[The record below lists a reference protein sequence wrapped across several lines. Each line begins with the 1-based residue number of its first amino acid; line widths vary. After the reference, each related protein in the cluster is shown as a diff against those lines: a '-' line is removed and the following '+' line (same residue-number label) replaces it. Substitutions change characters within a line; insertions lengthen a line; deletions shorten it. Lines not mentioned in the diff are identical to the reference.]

1 MDVMINGT
9 NLQVVDKMADYARE
23 RLEKLTRYLPNIASI
38 RADFSQQHNSR
49 GRDDIIVQ
57 ITVRHSRGAIL
68 RSEEKVPMSDNNNA
82 AMLALDSAIDKMYTR
97 ISRFKGK
104 RKEKHMRDR
113 FMATTAEIEESEAI
127 PSIEDMAIPDAG
139 WKEPQIIRR
148 KQVVITAMNE
158 EEAIEQM
165 ELLGHTFF
173 MFFNADS
180 NQIQVVYR
188 RNNGGYGVLIPNI
201 E

>member
-1 MDVMINGT
+1 MDVMIYGT
-9 NLQVVDKMADYARE
+9 NLQVTDKMTEHARE
-23 RLEKLTRYLPNIASI
+23 RLERLTRYLPNIASI

-49 GRDDIIVQ
+49 GRDDLIVQ

-104 RKEKHMRDR
+104 RKDKQVRDR
-113 FMATTAEIEESEAI
+113 FMATAAEIEESEDI
-127 PSIEDMAIPDAG
+127 PSMEEMAVLDAG

-148 KQVVITAMNE
+148 KQVTITAMNE

-173 MFFNADS
+173 MFFNADA
-180 NQIQVVYR
+180 NQVQVVYR
-188 RNNGGYGVLIPNI
+188 RDNGGYGVLIPNL